1 MERLKQYIGIAILAV
16 VVGVVGFL
24 TYTEQ
29 TESDERWQVPFSR
42 GDEMGPGAGEMIAA
56 AAAEALDRSDAV
68 VIVTGHTGTRGDP
81 EANQSL
87 SLDRAETVRD
97 ALVAQAVPADR
108 IIVIG
113 IGADAP
119 LPPETDETDRA
130 YQLRLGRAEIL
141 ITDEPPDS
149 AGTAAN

>member
-16 VVGVVGFL
+16 VVGVVGFQ

-29 TESDERWQVPFSR
+29 TESDEHWQVPFSR
-42 GDEMGPGAGEMIAA
+42 GDEMGSGAGALIA
-56 AAAEALDRSDAV
+56 AAAEALDRDDAV
-68 VIVTGHTGTRGDP
+68 IIVTGHTGTRGDP
-81 EANQSL
+81 EANRSL
-87 SLDRAETVRD
+87 SLDRAEAVRD
-97 ALVAQAVPADR
+97 ALVAEAVPIDR

-113 IGADAP
+113 IGADEP

-141 ITDEPPDS
+141 ITDEPPDT

>member
-1 MERLKQYIGIAILAV
+1 MERLKQYIGIAILVV
-16 VVGVVGFL
+16 VVGVVGFQ

-29 TESDERWQVPFSR
+29 TGSDVRWQVPFSR
-42 GDEMGPGAGEMIAA
+42 GDEMGTGADAMIAA
-56 AAAEALDRSDAV
+56 AAAEALDRGDAV
-68 VIVTGHTGTRGDP
+68 IIVTGHTGTRGDP

-87 SLDRAETVRD
+87 SLDRAEAVRD
-97 ALVAQAVPADR
+97 ALVAEAVPPDR

-113 IGADAP
+113 AGADAP

-141 ITDEPPDS
+141 ITDQPPDA
-149 AGTAAN
+149 AGPAAD